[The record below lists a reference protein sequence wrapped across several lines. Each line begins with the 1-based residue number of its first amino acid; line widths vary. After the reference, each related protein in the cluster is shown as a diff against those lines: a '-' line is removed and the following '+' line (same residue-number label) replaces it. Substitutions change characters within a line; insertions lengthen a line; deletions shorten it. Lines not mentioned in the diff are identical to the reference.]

1 LKDGVVLVDL
11 PGQGDSNPA
20 RNRVAESYQQK
31 ADAIV
36 IAMEIKRAVD
46 NKIGDKILKKRLK
59 QQVLMN
65 GMIQPDSM
73 VFVCTKSDVGGEPP
87 PERVRH

>member
-20 RNRVAESYQQK
+20 RNRVAENYQQK

-36 IAMEIKRAVD
+36 IAIEIKRAVD
-46 NKIGDKILKKRLK
+46 NKTGDKILKKRIK
-59 QQVLMN
+59 QQLIMN
-65 GMIQPDSM
+65 GTIQPGSM
-73 VFVCTKSDVGGEPP
+73 VFVCTKSDVGGGPP
-87 PERVRH
+87 S